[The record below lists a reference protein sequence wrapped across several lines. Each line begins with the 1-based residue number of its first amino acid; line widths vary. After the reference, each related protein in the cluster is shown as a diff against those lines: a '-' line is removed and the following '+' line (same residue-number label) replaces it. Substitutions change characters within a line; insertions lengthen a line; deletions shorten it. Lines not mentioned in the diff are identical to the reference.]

1 MGRMVP
7 FKSESDAPEGLTCIH
22 ARIHCAA
29 TQDTDAPQYTE
40 TERVIIDNF
49 LNTLAEVA
57 IAVAT
62 RKARSRAHE
71 QD

>member
-1 MGRMVP
+1 MPPQNGRI
-7 FKSESDAPEGLTCIH
+7 EGLTSIH
-22 ARIHCAA
+22 PRIHWPATTDTAA
-29 TQDTDAPQYTE
+29 PEYTE
-40 TERVIIDNF
+40 IERVIIDNF

-62 RKARSRAHE
+62 RKTGNSAHE